1 MLRVR
6 AIHVSAVKSL
16 HLTPVAEALIGPDGV
31 EHDRRF
37 MLVDGTGR
45 VATQRQLPVLAQV
58 SSSYD
63 AEADVLELRLPG
75 GRVVRDVPAMVGRT
89 SVDLWGREVPASVMS
104 GPFAEAVSA
113 LAGSPLRLLRADD
126 GLRALDSHPV
136 SLLSQASVDEVGR
149 QGGRAQLDARRFRP
163 TLLIDGCD
171 AHAEDAWVGGRVR
184 AGELVLTVVRLDPR
198 CALTTLDPDTG
209 ARDAD
214 TLRWLAGYRPPQNG
228 EVFCGIYADVETPGR
243 VRVGDLVEPLE
254 AT

>member
-16 HLTPVAEALIGPDGV
+16 HLTPVEDATIGADGV

-37 MLVDGTGR
+37 MFVDSAGR
-45 VATQRQLPVLAQV
+45 VATQREMPVLAQV
-58 SSSYD
+58 ASSYD
-63 AEADVLELRLPG
+63 AETRMLELRLPG
-75 GRVVRDVPAMVGRT
+75 ERIVREVPAAIGRA
-89 SVDLWGREVPASVMS
+89 SVDLWGREVPASVMN
-104 GPFAEAVSA
+104 GPFAEAISA
-113 LAGSPLRLLRADD
+113 LVGKPLRLLRADD

-136 SLLSQASVDEVGR
+136 SLLSQASVDEVAR
-149 QGGRAQLDARRFRP
+149 QGRRTHLDARRFRP
-163 TLLIDGCD
+163 TLLIDGCE

-184 AGELVLTVVRLDPR
+184 AGEVVLTVVRLDPR

-214 TLRWLAGYRPPQNG
+214 TLRWLAEYRPPQGG

-243 VRVGDLVEPLE
+243 VRVGDPVEPLE
-254 AT
+254 EP

>member
-16 HLTPVAEALIGPDGV
+16 HLTPVEEVTIGPDGV

-37 MLVDGTGR
+37 MLVDGAGR

-63 AEADVLELRLPG
+63 AAGDVLELRLPG
-75 GRVVRDVPAMVGRT
+75 GKVVREVPAAAGRT
-89 SVDLWGREVPASVMS
+89 TIELWGREVPATVMN
-104 GPFAEAVSA
+104 GPFAEAVSE
-113 LAGSPLRLLRADD
+113 LVGSPLRLFRADD

-149 QGGRAQLDARRFRP
+149 RGGRTHLDARRFRP
-163 TLLIDGCD
+163 TLLIDGCE
-171 AHAEDAWVGGRVR
+171 AHAEDAWVGGLVR
-184 AGELVLTVVRLDPR
+184 AGEVVLTVVRLDPR

-214 TLRWLAGYRPPQNG
+214 TLRWLAGYRPPQDG

-254 AT
+254 DT

>member
-16 HLTPVAEALIGPDGV
+16 HLTAVEEAAIGADGV

-37 MLVDGTGR
+37 MLVDSAGR
-45 VATQRQLPVLAQV
+45 VATQRYVPVLAQV

-63 AEADVLELRLPG
+63 AETDVLELRLPG
-75 GRVVRDVPAMVGRT
+75 GRIVREVPAAVERTSVELWGRDVPAG
-89 SVDLWGREVPASVMS
+89 VMN
-104 GPFAEAVSA
+104 GPFAEAMSA
-113 LAGSPLRLLRADD
+113 LAGVPLRLLRADD

-149 QGGRAQLDARRFRP
+149 HGGRTHLDARRFRP
-163 TLLIDGCD
+163 TLLIDGCA
-171 AHAEDAWVGGRVR
+171 AHAEDAWVGRRVR
-184 AGELVLTVVRLDPR
+184 AGEAVLTVVLLDPR

-228 EVFCGIYADVETPGR
+228 DVFCGIYADVETPGR
-243 VRVGDLVEPLE
+243 VRVGDPVEPLE
-254 AT
+254 DT